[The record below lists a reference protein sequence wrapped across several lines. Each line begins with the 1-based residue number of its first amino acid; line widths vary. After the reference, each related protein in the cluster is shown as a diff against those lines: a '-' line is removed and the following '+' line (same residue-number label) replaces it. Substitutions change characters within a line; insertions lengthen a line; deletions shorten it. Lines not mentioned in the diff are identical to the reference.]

1 MFTNLISMAK
11 SLKRH
16 QLTIDFNCISFAV
29 YSYFVKNL
37 VIVTKKQ
44 NNVNDTFENRTNCP
58 VFELIILNN
67 MVYLICTS

>member
-11 SLKRH
+11 RFKRH
-16 QLTIDFNCISFAV
+16 QLTIDLNCISFAV
-29 YSYFVKNL
+29 YLYFVKNI

-58 VFELIILNN
+58 VFEFLILNN